1 MTHLTEISSS
11 IFPSRDSSIVNII
24 ENSKIYD
31 SFQHE
36 LEDYVRKQKA
46 RGLQPEV
53 CFRKVTEDSEYKD
66 RGHTAPRPLMLE
78 QGPSF
83 TRTHTFSSSHPRQRT
98 EENQLPPRSK
108 LHHSKQRLESLN
120 HCQKTQDHFSKN
132 LWLPSPPVQGKTPE
146 LHTAQCRKDT
156 SHLWEEDPTRA
167 HQAGDQG
174 RRFRE
179 EGRGECDKEEL
190 GEGKT
195 KHREDGDSHKEN
207 KEKAKV
213 QPISVEKPK
222 HRKRSHQDITKEGR
236 GSQQPGKESMQERD
250 LWDEAILGSCYW
262 WWGFGAPDSKWFG
275 WSNSMTTTWKKIKL
289 DPHLRFIF
297 EYKIQ
302 MA

>member
-1 MTHLTEISSS
+1 M
-11 IFPSRDSSIVNII
+11 

-78 QGPSF
+78 QGSSF

-98 EENQLPPRSK
+98 EENQLLPWSK
-108 LHHSKQRLESLN
+108 LHHARQRLESLS

-132 LWLPSPPVQGKTPE
+132 LWLPSPPVQGKTPD
-146 LHTAQCRKDT
+146 LHAAQRRKDT

-167 HQAGDQG
+167 HQAGDQDQGQG
-174 RRFRE
+174 RSFRE
-179 EGRGECDKEEL
+179 EGRGECDKEEQ
-190 GEGKT
+190 GQGKT

-207 KEKAKV
+207 KKKVKV
-213 QPISVEKPK
+213 QPISAEKPK
-222 HRKRSHQDITKEGR
+222 HRKRSHQDTITEGR
-236 GSQQPGKESMQERD
+236 RSQREKKQPGKESTQERD
-250 LWDEAILGSCYW
+250 LWDEAILSSCY
-262 WWGFGAPDSKWFG
+262 
-275 WSNSMTTTWKKIKL
+275 
-289 DPHLRFIF
+289 
-297 EYKIQ
+297 
-302 MA
+302 